1 MSTEQIAVSEI
12 LERYGLSTAKS
23 LGQNFLKSGSVLQ
36 AIADAATPADGI
48 LEIGAGIG
56 SLTGLLCQGAKK
68 VVTVEIDRKLEPLL
82 LEQVPCENH
91 RFLWQD
97 ILKTDLPAV
106 VRGEFGKPAVI
117 VGNLPYYIT
126 TEILLLLL
134 KNIDC
139 WDSAVLM
146 VQQEVAER
154 LLCAP
159 GSKEYRAASV
169 WVQGLCEGEYLFE
182 VPPHCFHPAPRVHSA
197 VIRLRP
203 RKDRPDPKGFIAFT
217 QAAFAARRKMFAS
230 SAAVQGLLHTDRAGL
245 LDLLECAGLPANARA
260 ETFVF
265 TDFLQ
270 LYKLAQNKNYKI

>member
-1 MSTEQIAVSEI
+1 MNDPKVSEI
-12 LERYGLSTAKS
+12 LARHGLSTAKS
-23 LGQNFLKSGSVLQ
+23 LGQNFLKSGDVLERIAQ
-36 AIADAATPADGI
+36 AALPAEGI

-56 SLTGLLCQGAKK
+56 SLTGLLCQGAQK

-82 LEQVPCENH
+82 SEQVPFENH

-97 ILKTDLPAV
+97 ILKTDLPSIVQA
-106 VRGEFGKPAVI
+106 EFGQPVTV

-139 WDSAVLM
+139 WESAVLM

-154 LLCAP
+154 LLCGP

-203 RKDRPDPKGFIAFT
+203 KAGRPDPKGFIAFA

-230 SAAVQGLLHTDRAGL
+230 SAAVQGLLKTDKSGL
-245 LDLLECAGLPANARA
+245 LALLEQAGLPATARA
-260 ETFVF
+260 EAFDVAE
-265 TDFLQ
+265 FLQ
-270 LYKLAQNKNYKI
+270 LYKLAQNNRYNF